1 MKTVAIVQARMGST
15 RLPGKVLMDVAG
27 VPMLARVVTRL
38 GQAKSLDGAIVA
50 TSTDVADD
58 AIAGFCSER
67 GWACFRGNLTDV
79 LDRYYRAAQG
89 VGADRIVRITAD
101 CPLIDPAVVDRVV
114 AALAAAD
121 YSSNVVP
128 VRTFPRGLDVEA
140 FTFAALERVW
150 RDDADPASREHVTP
164 YICRHPET
172 FRIIG
177 VEHDVDQS
185 HHRWTVDTAEDL
197 DLVRCIYGHFGRDDS
212 AWKDVLPLFDQHPE
226 WVAINRHVEQ
236 KKV

>member
-15 RLPGKVLMDVAG
+15 RLPGKVLMDLAG
-27 VPMLARVVTRL
+27 APMLARVVLRL

-58 AIAGFCSER
+58 AIAGLCAER
-67 GWACFRGNLTDV
+67 GWACFRGHLHDV
-79 LDRYYRAAQG
+79 LDRYYRAAQWA
-89 VGADRIVRITAD
+89 GADRVVRITAD
-101 CPLIDPAVVDRVV
+101 CPLIDPAIVDRVV

-140 FTFAALERVW
+140 FTFAALERAW
-150 RDDADPASREHVTP
+150 REDVDPASREHVTP
-164 YICRHPET
+164 YIYRHPGM
-172 FRIIG
+172 FRVMC
-177 VEHDVDQS
+177 VENDVDQS
-185 HHRWTVDTAEDL
+185 HHRWTVDRAEDL
-197 DLVRCIYGHFGRDDS
+197 DLVRRIDGYFGRDDFT
-212 AWKDVLPLFDQHPE
+212 WEDVLPVLDEHPE

-236 KKV
+236 KKG